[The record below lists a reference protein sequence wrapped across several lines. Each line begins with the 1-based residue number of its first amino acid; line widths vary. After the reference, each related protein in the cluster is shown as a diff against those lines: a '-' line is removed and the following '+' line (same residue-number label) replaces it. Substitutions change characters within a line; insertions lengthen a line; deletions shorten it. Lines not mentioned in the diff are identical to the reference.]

1 MRLREAL
8 HHILYEFD
16 SDLQWYLRR
25 VEAKNRTDY
34 SGILHEI
41 FSARVAMMSPF
52 APYMSEE
59 MWSRL
64 GNSDLVSKSSWPT
77 PDEARI
83 DLLSV
88 QSETLLNTTLNDIKN
103 IVKVTKMNPKKITIY
118 TAAPWKAKAYQKIL
132 ERVAGGDINIGNL
145 IKLLISDKET
155 EEIKKDPDFV
165 KKTVNDILSNPQDE
179 RDSKNKVG
187 LVDEVRVLSELGS
200 LIKNEYDI
208 SLQVFSES
216 DQNKYDPKNKSRTA
230 RPYKPAILIE

>member
-25 VEAKNRTDY
+25 VEAKNRIDY

-59 MWSRL
+59 MWFRL

-77 PDEARI
+77 PDEAKI

-132 ERVAGGDINIGNL
+132 ERVTGGDINIGNL

-187 LVDEVRVLSELGS
+187 LVDEVKVLSELES
-200 LIKNEYDI
+200 LIKNEYGI